1 MALEH
6 SFRSKSFAKCWRTL
20 SSIAAFMQQQQQTGS
35 TEHSF
40 LVAIDVMFVVAATYW
55 LVCIRPMPKTYLSEI
70 IFPLQFYLRGVASLW
85 LTLVTALVCVYT
97 LGWGGCPDLDE
108 RPVALL
114 TTDTAAWGV
123 STLLIW
129 MEHRRGLRTSPLLL
143 GFWLLR
149 WSLLTKSLWMRVTPQ
164 VVGSDSPPFVVVLHM
179 GCLFL
184 CQSVLASAG
193 IWPTRQLTS
202 SSPEVL
208 ALARAHIISFS
219 GKSLVHR
226 STALHSGF
234 SLHQQQ
240 HPTPTSYGS
249 IGQAKTL
256 SCATTPQHDVTL
268 PCHPTL
274 KICIPSWTVSR
285 RSESSYVSYKILI
298 MSGHDETWSVRRRYS
313 DFAHLRRGLPSWMTD
328 HVPFPDKSH
337 LQRFAPQV
345 IDTRRALLESFLNV
359 L

>member
-219 GKSLVHR
+219 ATSHPHKLWFDWPSQNLELCYYPPARCHV
-226 STALHSGF
+226 ALPPNVEDLHSKLDSVTEVRVFVCVVQDSHHVGARRDLECAPSVQRLCPF
-234 SLHQQQ
+234 A
-240 HPTPTSYGS
+240 PWAPVMDDRPC
-249 IGQAKTL
+249 AL
-256 SCATTPQHDVTL
+256 SRQIALAALCT
-268 PCHPTL
+268 
-274 KICIPSWTVSR
+274 
-285 RSESSYVSYKILI
+285 
-298 MSGHDETWSVRRRYS
+298 SGH
-313 DFAHLRRGLPSWMTD
+313 
-328 HVPFPDKSH
+328 
-337 LQRFAPQV
+337 
-345 IDTRRALLESFLNV
+345 
-359 L
+359 